1 MAISPDAL
9 IELYRSL
16 LRIRR
21 IEEVLAERYQEQEMR
36 CPMHLCIGQE
46 AVPVGVCQALRVS
59 DSVYSNH
66 RAHGHYLAKGG
77 DLNRLVAELYG
88 ASTGCAGGFG
98 GSMHLIDTQAGFM
111 GCTPIVGGT
120 IPLAVGAAWANIL
133 KKDDNVSVAFFGDGG
148 FEEGVTH
155 ECLNFAAL
163 KKLPVLFVCENNN
176 YSVFTPLK
184 ERQPDRPM
192 HEVAKAHRWTTWVGN
207 GNDAVQVHEMAKKA
221 VSLARK
227 KEGPQ
232 FLEFSTYRWR
242 EHCGPNYDDH
252 LSYRDEAELRYWK
265 EQCPLLMLGRRLTE
279 EKGLSGLELKQM
291 EDQVKKEIEAAFQFA
306 RSSPKPLLTDLSAKV
321 YAD

>member
-1 MAISPDAL
+1 MAITRDTL

-21 IEEVLAERYQEQEMR
+21 IEEALAERYQEQEMR

-46 AVPVGVCQALRVS
+46 AAPVGVCQALRAS

-77 DLNRLVAELYG
+77 DLRRFVAEIYG
-88 ASTGCAGGFG
+88 RATGCSGGFG
-98 GSMHLIDTQAGFM
+98 GSMHLIDKEAGFM

-120 IPLAVGAAWANIL
+120 VPLAVGAAWAGVL
-133 KKDDNVSVAFFGDGG
+133 KKTDDVAVAFFGDGC
-148 FEEGVTH
+148 FEEGVMH

-163 KKLPVLFVCENNN
+163 KRLPVLFVCENNR

-184 ERQPDRPM
+184 DRQPDRPM
-192 HEVAKAHRWTTWVGN
+192 HEVAKAHGWTTWAGD
-207 GNDAVQVHEMAKKA
+207 GNDTVAVYESAQKA
-221 VSLARK
+221 VASARK

-242 EHCGPNYDDH
+242 EHCGPNYDDR
-252 LSYRDEAELRYWK
+252 LSYREESELRSWK
-265 EQCPLLMLGRRLTE
+265 ERCPVRMLQQRLLK
-279 EKGLSGLELKQM
+279 EKVFM
-291 EDQVKKEIEAAFQFA
+291 DEDIQKIEHRIANEIEEAFRFA
-306 RSSPKPLLTDLSAKV
+306 LSSPKPSPNNLSDKV
-321 YAD
+321 YAS